1 MNNKMRGNTIS
12 LSFINTGQPRKIIIK
27 FIYNKRG
34 ILMVK
39 NSDTI
44 PIEVIILTA
53 DHDIKGTVHVSKYT
67 DTNRELTDLLNDRER
82 RFLAVTNVEI
92 YPKNSNQPPKR
103 YDFLEIHMDYV
114 LMVHPTSQALFRE
127 NSKSNEDILRFRE
140 LRAKLS
146 QTKPF

>member
-1 MNNKMRGNTIS
+1 MAKNT
-12 LSFINTGQPRKIIIK
+12 
-27 FIYNKRG
+27 
-34 ILMVK
+34 
-39 NSDTI
+39 DTI
-44 PIEVIILTA
+44 PIEVIILTSE
-53 DHDIKGTVHVSKYT
+53 HDIKGTVHVSKYT

-92 YPKNSNQPPKR
+92 YSRNSKQPPKR

-127 NSKSNEDILRFRE
+127 SPKPQEDIMRFRE

>member
-1 MNNKMRGNTIS
+1 MA
-12 LSFINTGQPRKIIIK
+12 
-27 FIYNKRG
+27 
-34 ILMVK
+34 K

-53 DHDIKGTVHVSKYT
+53 EHDIKGTVHVSKYT
-67 DTNRELTDLLNDRER
+67 DTNRELTDLLNDKER

-114 LMVHPTSQALFRE
+114 LMVHPTSQAVFRDTG
-127 NSKSNEDILRFRE
+127 KAQEDIARFRD
-140 LRAKLS
+140 LRMKLN

>member
-1 MNNKMRGNTIS
+1 M
-12 LSFINTGQPRKIIIK
+12 TGHERKIIIK
-27 FIYNKRG
+27 SIYSKRG
-34 ILMVK
+34 KQIVK

-127 NSKSNEDILRFRE
+127 NSKSQEDILRFRE